1 MINSRMAVVAGPL
14 TAHAAEVD
22 RRLAELGY
30 SRATRKEVQLAAVAL
45 SEWLQEIG
53 VTPVKLTDGLV
64 DQFRDDCVER
74 GIGCPRR
81 GVDRLMAMLRTAGV
95 VPAVVSAHAATK
107 RDVLVDGFVDFLRE
121 ERGLSPLSVEAYR
134 SDVLR
139 FLQHSERDDLRGLTP
154 IEVNT
159 VALREVLDHSPNS
172 VRRFGVAVRSFLRY
186 AFVAG
191 LIDIDLSASAL
202 PVSGRRRSLLPKGL
216 STSEAAR
223 LLRSCDR
230 RRPGGRRDYA
240 AMLLMMRL
248 GLRAREVA
256 TLTLED
262 IDWRAGIIT
271 VHGKGSQLD
280 RLPLPADVGEA
291 LTAYLRRGR
300 PATPA
305 REVFIRSFP
314 PRVALTRAGV
324 SGLVLAA
331 SHRAELG
338 RDVRA
343 HQLRHTAACDM
354 LRAGVAPAQI
364 GEVLR
369 HHSAGSTAIYARV
382 DAARLR
388 LVARPWPIGRM
399 S

>member
-1 MINSRMAVVAGPL
+1 
-14 TAHAAEVD
+14 
-22 RRLAELGY
+22 
-30 SRATRKEVQLAAVAL
+30 
-45 SEWLQEIG
+45 LQEIG
-53 VTPVKLTDGLV
+53 VAPVKLTDDLV
-64 DQFRDDCVER
+64 ARFYEDCVER
-74 GIGCPRR
+74 KIACAPR
-81 GVDRLMAMLRTAGV
+81 GVDRLVMMLRTVGV
-95 VPAVVSAHAATK
+95 VRAAVSTRAETK

-121 ERGLSPLSVEAYR
+121 ERGLSPLSIEAYR

-139 FLQHSERDDLRGLTP
+139 FLHHSERDDLRGLTP
-154 IEVNT
+154 IEVNKL
-159 VALREVLDHSPNS
+159 VLREVLDHSPNS
-172 VRRFGVAVRSFLRY
+172 VRRFGVALRSFLRY
-186 AFVAG
+186 AYVAG
-191 LIDIDLSASAL
+191 LIDVDLSASAL

-216 STSEAAR
+216 STSEAGR

-248 GLRAREVA
+248 GLRAHEVA
-256 TLTLED
+256 SLTLDD
-262 IDWRAGIIT
+262 IDWRAGVIT

-291 LTAYLRRGR
+291 LAAYLRRGR

-331 SHRAELG
+331 AHRAGLN

-354 LRAGVAPAQI
+354 LRAGVSPAQI

-369 HHSAGSTAIYARV
+369 HRSAGSTAVYARV
-382 DAARLR
+382 DVDRLR
-388 LVARPWPIGRM
+388 LVARPWPIGGR